1 MHFGRGKLTQLMWG
15 LVHLRTPLSIRW
27 RTMNTEE
34 CQKRSTLVKFGGM
47 HKFDIVA
54 SIYTTSKLFALAC
67 YQLWRLT
74 TATK

>member
-1 MHFGRGKLTQLMWG
+1 MHFGRGKFTQLMWG
-15 LVHLRTPLSIRW
+15 LVHLRSPLSFGW
-27 RTMNTEE
+27 RTRNAEQ

-47 HKFDIVA
+47 HKFYIVA
-54 SIYTTSKLFALAC
+54 SSYTTSKLFALAC